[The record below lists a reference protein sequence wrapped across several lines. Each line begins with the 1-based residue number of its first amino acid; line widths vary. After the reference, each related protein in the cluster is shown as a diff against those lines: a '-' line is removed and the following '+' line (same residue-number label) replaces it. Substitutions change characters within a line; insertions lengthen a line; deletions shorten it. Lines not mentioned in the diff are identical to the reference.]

1 MTQFLPLG
9 SSHPSQRK
17 RLVITDHIPPP
28 GADYNEVNRDERGLY
43 SATMER
49 ERRNRFRQLTDEL
62 DFEERRGVFQTED
75 ITNTGFVLAGAWR
88 YDSADNV
95 RGSDRTQAAV
105 QHYTGFS
112 VEQRFNNYILHKML
126 ISVPWFSLYVEY
138 TQLISRKTIPGEG
151 SSFRDTMKA
160 SDSLSSASPGLTRVN
175 VIFLVDAN
183 KHPQILQWS
192 IEHWVHSMKSF

>member
-75 ITNTGFVLAGAWR
+75 ITNTGFVLAGAW
-88 YDSADNV
+88 SC
-95 RGSDRTQAAV
+95 RTTLHWLQCRTEV
-105 QHYTGFS
+105 QQLHPSQNAHLGDTG
-112 VEQRFNNYILHKML
+112 
-126 ISVPWFSLYVEY
+126 
-138 TQLISRKTIPGEG
+138 G
-151 SSFRDTMKA
+151 
-160 SDSLSSASPGLTRVN
+160 TR
-175 VIFLVDAN
+175 
-183 KHPQILQWS
+183 
-192 IEHWVHSMKSF
+192 

>member
-49 ERRNRFRQLTDEL
+49 ERRNRFRQLTYEL

-112 VEQRFNNYILHKML
+112 VEQKFNNYILYKML
-126 ISVPWFSLYVEY
+126 ISVTL
-138 TQLISRKTIPGEG
+138 EG
-151 SSFRDTMKA
+151 RGDRGRLA
-160 SDSLSSASPGLTRVN
+160 ALTRDQGPATLCGSCHRTRV
-175 VIFLVDAN
+175 
-183 KHPQILQWS
+183 S
-192 IEHWVHSMKSF
+192 ER